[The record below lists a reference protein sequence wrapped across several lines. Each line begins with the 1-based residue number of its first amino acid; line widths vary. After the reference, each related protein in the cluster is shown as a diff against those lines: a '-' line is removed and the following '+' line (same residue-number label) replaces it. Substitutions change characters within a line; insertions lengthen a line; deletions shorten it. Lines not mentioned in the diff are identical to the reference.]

1 MSKEKIC
8 TILDWPVPQKVKDIQ
23 SFLGFA
29 NFYWQFIL
37 GYSNITVP
45 LTQLTH
51 QKVPW
56 NFDEKCMKAF
66 KTLKEAFT
74 KAPILT
80 HWISGKPIIVE
91 TDASDYAVA
100 GVLSIQLDDGLYHPV
115 AFMSRTL
122 YDAELNYDVHDKE
135 LLAIF
140 EAFTCWRHYLEGSE
154 IPIDVVTDHKN
165 LEYFTTTK
173 ILTRHQV
180 RWLEYLSAF
189 NLVIRFCPGKLGGK
203 PDALT
208 RRWDVYPKEGDSTY
222 AQINP
227 HNFRPVFTQE
237 QLSASLRAT
246 YLEEPVL
253 RASHIMDLNILH
265 SKIKAALPLDAQSI
279 KGIELAASEPESR
292 WTVDTDGLLHYDNCI
307 WVPDSETLCLDI
319 LRNCHDHVL
328 AGHFGQNRTLELV
341 RHNYTW
347 PNILSG
353 VCKTHRSTNL
363 RRIITRTH
371 QGSAGRTGDRT
382 TVQRLY
388 IHLKFHVLSRSRV

>member
-1 MSKEKIC
+1 M
-8 TILDWPVPQKVKDIQ
+8 
-23 SFLGFA
+23 
-29 NFYWQFIL
+29 
-37 GYSNITVP
+37 
-45 LTQLTH
+45 
-51 QKVPW
+51 
-56 NFDEKCMKAF
+56 
-66 KTLKEAFT
+66 
-74 KAPILT
+74 
-80 HWISGKPIIVE
+80 VE

-100 GVLSIQLDDGLYHPV
+100 RVLSIQLDDGLYHPV

-122 YDAELNYDVHDKE
+122 HDAELNYDVHNKE

-140 EAFTCWRHYLEGSE
+140 EAFTRWRHYLEGSE

-173 ILTRHQV
+173 ILTRCQF
-180 RWLEYLSAF
+180 RWSEYLSAF

-222 AQINP
+222 VQINP
-227 HNFRPVFTQE
+227 HNFHPVFTQE

-253 RASHIMDLNILH
+253 HASHIMDLNTLH
-265 SKIKAALPLDAQSI
+265 SRIKAALPSDAQSI

-292 WTVDTDGLLHYDNCI
+292 GTMDTDGLLRYDNHI
-307 WVPDSETLCLDI
+307 WVPDTETLRLDV

-328 AGHFGQNRTLELV
+328 AGHFGQNWTLELV

-347 PNILSG
+347 PNI
-353 VCKTHRSTNL
+353 
-363 RRIITRTH
+363 RTFVRDYCN
-371 QGSAGRTGDRT
+371 SCVT
-382 TVQRLY
+382 
-388 IHLKFHVLSRSRV
+388 